1 MILNIKFLALNII
14 LLFLCTKLIFAQKTT
29 PSVQSL
35 IKAEEYFNGL
45 IKKNGIEKGY
55 LKVAA
60 EKGIA
65 LRPKPVSIKEFYA
78 KKSEENISVNWEPSY
93 AKISKNGDFGF
104 TTGPYELKVDGVLH
118 YGHYLSIWTNFN
130 KRWKLL
136 LDAGI
141 EHQKPEK
148 SLRKEFYEPIDNKYP
163 RLLGPQKIQMREDIV
178 FNTDILLGKSLKKS
192 GNKTLPEFYDQNVR
206 LYFPG
211 NFPILG
217 EVATLEFIKQNK
229 FNIQCNPI
237 SVGRALSGD
246 LAYTYGNAEIN
257 NDKYYYVRVWEMD
270 NISKK
275 WNIIIDL
282 YNKADK

>member
-1 MILNIKFLALNII
+1 MILNRKFLALNII
-14 LLFLCTKLIFAQKTT
+14 SLFLCTELIFAQKTT

-35 IKAEEYFNGL
+35 IKAEDYFKGL
-45 IKKNGIEKGY
+45 IKKNGLEKGY

-60 EKGIA
+60 EKGIV
-65 LRPKPVSIKEFYA
+65 LRPEPLSIREFYS
-78 KKSEENISVNWEPSY
+78 KKIEEHISLTWKPSY

-104 TTGPYELKVDGVLH
+104 TTGPYEIKVDGVLS
-118 YGHYLSIWTNFN
+118 YGHYLSIWSNIN

-141 EHQKPEK
+141 NHQKSEE
-148 SLRKEFYEPIDNKYP
+148 SLKKEFYEPMDNKYP

-192 GNKTLPEFYDQNVR
+192 GNKTLPEFYDQNIR

-211 NFPILG
+211 NLPILG
-217 EVATLEFIKQNK
+217 EEATLAFIKENK
-229 FNIQCNPI
+229 LNIQSNPI

-246 LAYTYGNAEIN
+246 LAFTYGNAEIN

-270 NISKK
+270 SSKK

-282 YNKADK
+282 YNKANK

>member
-1 MILNIKFLALNII
+1 MTLNIKFLALNII
-14 LLFLCTKLIFAQKTT
+14 SLFFCTELIFAQKTT

-55 LKVAA
+55 LKIAA
-60 EKGIA
+60 DKGTA
-65 LRPKPVSIKEFYA
+65 LRPAPVNIKEFYA
-78 KKSEENISVNWEPSY
+78 NKSEENIFLTWQPSY

-104 TTGPYELKVDGVLH
+104 TTGPYEIKIDGVLS
-118 YGHYLSIWTNFN
+118 YGHYLSIWINVN

-136 LDAGI
+136 LEAGI
-141 EHQKPEK
+141 DHPKPTK
-148 SLRKEFYEPIDNKYP
+148 SLKKEFFEPLDNKYP

-192 GNKTLPEFYDQNVR
+192 GNKTLPEFYDQNIR

-217 EVATLEFIKQNK
+217 KEATLAFIKENK
-229 FNIQCNPI
+229 LNLQSNPI
-237 SVGRALSGD
+237 NVGRALSGD
-246 LAYTYGNAEIN
+246 IAYTYGNAEIN

-270 NISKK
+270 SNSKK
-275 WNIIIDL
+275 WNIIIEL
-282 YNKADK
+282 YNKAG